1 MIRSARISP
10 VFVSSTFS
18 DRKTERNVLQE
29 RMFPCLREL
38 CLQHGTRFQAIDLR
52 AGGGEARRPV
62 SIKRE

>member
-18 DRKTERNVLQE
+18 DRKTARNVRPA
-29 RMFPCLREL
+29 RMLPCPREL
-38 CLQHGTRFQAIDLR
+38 GPQHGTRFQAIDLR